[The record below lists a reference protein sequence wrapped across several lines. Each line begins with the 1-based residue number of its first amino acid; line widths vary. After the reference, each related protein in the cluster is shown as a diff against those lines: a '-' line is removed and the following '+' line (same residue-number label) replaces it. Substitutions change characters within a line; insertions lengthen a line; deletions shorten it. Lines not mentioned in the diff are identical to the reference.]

1 MIIWNFDAS
10 SFSGWWCDRHRSLI
24 QVVGLTSGYHT
35 GLVIASKGN
44 LVHAKRICQVPSI
57 RIELQ
62 AQHVRPDGRYSQAYL
77 QVDACLAT
85 SGHVKLMGPWHNTVY
100 PLISFQG

>member
-1 MIIWNFDAS
+1 MSWNFDAAF
-10 SFSGWWCDRHRSLI
+10 SFLDAIHHHSLI

-35 GLVIASKGN
+35 GLVIASKGK
-44 LVHAKRICQVPSI
+44 LVHAKRICQVSGI

-77 QVDACLAT
+77 QVDT
-85 SGHVKLMGPWHNTVY
+85 
-100 PLISFQG
+100 